1 MATTAE
7 IMSDFYPFLMILI
20 GILGVALGVDRILK
34 KREEESKIL
43 QVLSFFGGLI
53 LLALPILMALI
64 IDTDGVYSNYTLLL
78 MFITGLSMNARPFE
92 KMPAAFTLVSL
103 VGIVLFALVL
113 QLREQS
119 ELISGIPL
127 QTILIAIGGLIL
139 ILFLMTF
146 MAEQALDAFLFLL
159 GWGFFVL
166 IFSLLTLIQGVTIL
180 VTGNRYGILSFFGLG

>member
-7 IMSDFYPFLMILI
+7 ILGNFYPYVMILI
-20 GILGVALGVDRILK
+20 GILGIALGVDRILK
-34 KREEESKIL
+34 KREEESKLL

-53 LLALPILMALI
+53 LLVLPIMMVFL

-78 MFITGLSMNARPFE
+78 MFLTGLSMNARPFE
-92 KMPAAFTLVSL
+92 KVPAAFTIVSL
-103 VGIVLFALVL
+103 VGIVLFVLVL
-113 QLREQS
+113 QVREQS

-127 QTILIAIGGLIL
+127 QTILIVIGILIL

-159 GWGFFVL
+159 GWGLLVL
-166 IFSLLTLIQGVTIL
+166 LFSLLTVVQAVTIL
-180 VTGNRYGILSFFGLG
+180 ITGNRYGLLSFIGFG